1 MRLTPYPIL
10 AIICVLSLSGCGGDK
25 GMAPSSSST
34 PSPSSSS
41 SATSGTSGGDGPSIS
56 RMNRDPTPGKNFL
69 NVSGFPFYLI
79 ASGGVERDGI
89 PALTDPKFVDPSSA
103 DADYLSDEDLVLGV
117 AINGEARAYPHNI
130 GWWHEIVNDVVGGQP
145 ISVSLCPLT
154 STGMVFSAL
163 DDDRR
168 IELGVSGLLFNN
180 NLIMYDR
187 REGETLFPQMTYV
200 GLKGS
205 LEGQAL
211 ELLPV
216 VEAKWGY
223 WKQLYPNTQ
232 VVSGETG
239 IYMKDQY
246 FWYPYDR
253 PEDYRAAD
261 EFIFFEL
268 EPPMSS
274 NGTATLFRA
283 KQMTLGVR
291 FGEIAMAY
299 PFPAMGEQAVINH
312 TVGDNPL
319 VVVWYAQA
327 EMAVPY
333 FRKVGERTLTFE
345 KVASNLQSYPF
356 MMKDRETGTLWNLK
370 GEAISGELRDSK
382 LEQAPSHNAFWF
394 AWTIWQNTGIY

>member
-1 MRLTPYPIL
+1 MRLPPCSIL
-10 AIICVLSLSGCGGDK
+10 IVICILGVSGCGGDK
-25 GMAPSSSST
+25 GAAPSSTGST
-34 PSPSSSS
+34 TGS
-41 SATSGTSGGDGPSIS
+41 TTSGGSVDETPIS
-56 RMNRDPTPGKNFL
+56 RTNRDPAPGGNFL
-69 NVSGFPFYLI
+69 SVSVFPFYLI
-79 ASGGVERDGI
+79 ASGGVEKDGI
-89 PALTDPKFVDPSSA
+89 PALTDPKFVAPASA
-103 DADYLSDEDLVLGV
+103 DADYFSDEDLVLGV
-117 AINGEARAYPHNI
+117 AINGEAKAYPHNI

-163 DDDRR
+163 DGDRR

-216 VEAKWGY
+216 VETTWGY

-239 IYMKDQY
+239 IYEKFQY
-246 FWYPYDR
+246 TLYPYEI
-253 PEDYRAAD
+253 PHDYRAAD

-268 EPPMSS
+268 EPPLENNWAASVY
-274 NGTATLFRA
+274 RA

-291 FGEIAMAY
+291 FDEIAMAY
-299 PFPAMGEQAVINH
+299 PFPAMGQQAVINH
-312 TVGDNPL
+312 TVGDNPI
-319 VVVWYAQA
+319 VVVWYAPAQ
-327 EMAVPY
+327 MAVPY

-345 KVASNLQSYPF
+345 KVASDLPTYPF
-356 MMKDRETGTLWNLK
+356 LLKDRETGTTWDLK
-370 GEAISGELRDSK
+370 GEAISGALKDTRLELVP
-382 LEQAPSHNAFWF
+382 AHNAFWF
-394 AWTIWQNTGIY
+394 AWTTFWQNTGIY